1 MPPSH
6 NSPGRTDRGL
16 MVSEA
21 TISSEELR
29 RRIEELDQTIFMYTR
44 QIRDAERVIAEST
57 PLRAKFIIQ
66 RSQRQ
71 AQLAAST
78 QDAPTEVEG
87 DVD

>member
-1 MPPSH
+1 
-6 NSPGRTDRGL
+6 

-57 PLRAKFIIQ
+57 PLRTKFIIQ

-78 QDAPTEVEG
+78 QDAPTEVE
-87 DVD
+87 DWQ

>member
-1 MPPSH
+1 
-6 NSPGRTDRGL
+6 

-78 QDAPTEVEG
+78 QDAPTEVE
-87 DVD
+87 DWQ